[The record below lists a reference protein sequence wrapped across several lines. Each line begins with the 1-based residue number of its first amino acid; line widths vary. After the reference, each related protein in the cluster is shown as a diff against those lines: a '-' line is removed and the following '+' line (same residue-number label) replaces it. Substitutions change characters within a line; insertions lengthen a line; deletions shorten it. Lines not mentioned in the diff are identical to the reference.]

1 MPNKLRGAIFSKY
14 SSISSFADA
23 IGWTRQKASRI
34 ANGLQRP
41 GAEEIEEMAR
51 ILSINNADDFMEIF
65 FKVSTQSRQKRR
77 QKHENR

>member
-14 SSISSFADA
+14 PSISSFADD

-41 GAEEIEEMAR
+41 GVEEIEAMAR
-51 ILSINNADDFMEIF
+51 LLGIDNADEFLEIF
-65 FKVSTQSRQKRR
+65 FGLSTQSRLKREE
-77 QKHENR
+77 KA

>member
-14 SSISSFADA
+14 SSISSFADD

-41 GAEEIEEMAR
+41 DADEIEAMAR
-51 ILSINNADDFMEIF
+51 LLGISNADEFLEIF
-65 FKVSTQSRQKRR
+65 FGLSTQSRLKREE
-77 QKHENR
+77 KA